1 MPKAP
6 LFRDSIDGSRYVDGL
21 LRENE
26 RLRDADLAGPSSGSS
41 VARQSSALE
50 HQETVQNPLV
60 EDRPQGWFFPMS
72 SLDMPIHISEAA
84 DAAFATRFREA
95 LTPHSVHIPRTSYVR
110 DEALMLLSE
119 SQFTWPT
126 PARARFLVKVALST
140 VCQYYH
146 IVLPSSIMEALERVI
161 ENVNDVD
168 RLIKCKLLALF
179 ALGEVY
185 SSRVAAQEATF
196 PGLPYFAQAR
206 RMVSI
211 PAERPTMHTVE
222 IALLLVLY
230 SYNLNRRHTAYL
242 LASSAVRLGIVM
254 GLNMNVPDGLY
265 SNRLAREHRK
275 RLWWTAYV
283 LDRTCCSKLG
293 HPASIA
299 DEDIMVDLPSND
311 DLRDSTDFEDVDY
324 TLRSIELAGLSQQ
337 TRQQLY
343 SRRKHHVSFSQRVQ
357 TTLKNITKWM
367 ETLPPHLQLDNGKR
381 STQPNSI
388 VYLHLRFNQYLFSA
402 STNLAL
408 SSLLGSAQSQSDRD
422 NFNTAADIIRQ
433 LNQSGNFAA
442 QEFCAHLDAMEESME
457 KACSTSSMQSLAPR
471 VPIAGNENIVPL
483 ATHMM
488 TAGMALAEPSLQEFL
503 AETDLAISGIDN
515 PSFDPLQTPY
525 WPGIWGGDE
534 WVNG

>member
-1 MPKAP
+1 M
-6 LFRDSIDGSRYVDGL
+6 RSILAERKVDELRYVEEL

-26 RLRDADLAGPSSGSS
+26 RLRHSRPDAPSAS
-41 VARQSSALE
+41 ATHRQTLITDN
-50 HQETVQNPLV
+50 QDTVQNPLV

-84 DAAFATRFREA
+84 DAAFATRFRET
-95 LTPHSVHIPRTSYVR
+95 LTPNSVHIPRTSYVR
-110 DEALMLLSE
+110 DEALMLLSD

-146 IVLPSSIMEALERVI
+146 IVLKSAIMEALEKAI
-161 ENVNDVD
+161 KNVNDIE
-168 RLIKCKLLALF
+168 RLMKCKLLALF

-185 SSRVAAQEATF
+185 SSRIAAQEATF
-196 PGLPYFAQAR
+196 PGLSYFAQAR

-242 LASSAVRLGIVM
+242 LASSAVRLSIVM
-254 GLNMNVPDGLY
+254 GLNLNVPDSLY
-265 SNRLAREHRK
+265 SNCFSREHRK

-299 DEDIMVDLPSND
+299 DEDIMVDFPSSEN
-311 DLRDSTDFEDVDY
+311 LEETTDFEDVDY
-324 TLRSIELAGLSQQ
+324 ILKSIELAGLSQQ

-357 TTLKNITKWM
+357 TTLKQITKWM
-367 ETLPPHLQLDNGKR
+367 ETLPAQLQLANGKG

-388 VYLHLRFNQYLFSA
+388 VYLHLRFNQVRHVDIARCSYIDFRSA
-402 STNLAL
+402 A
-408 SSLLGSAQSQSDRD
+408 SLRPDPSCSM
-422 NFNTAADIIRQ
+422 
-433 LNQSGNFAA
+433 
-442 QEFCAHLDAMEESME
+442 FCAYTA
-457 KACSTSSMQSLAPR
+457 SLGQTQPR
-471 VPIAGNENIVPL
+471 TLGRAFQRVR
-483 ATHMM
+483 
-488 TAGMALAEPSLQEFL
+488 
-503 AETDLAISGIDN
+503 
-515 PSFDPLQTPY
+515 
-525 WPGIWGGDE
+525 
-534 WVNG
+534 

>member
-1 MPKAP
+1 M
-6 LFRDSIDGSRYVDGL
+6 
-21 LRENE
+21 RENE
-26 RLRDADLAGPSSGSS
+26 RLRSTDPIAPSDIASI
-41 VARQSSALE
+41 RQTNATE

-60 EDRPQGWFFPMS
+60 EDRAQGWFFPMS

-110 DEALMLLSE
+110 DESLMVLSE
-119 SQFTWPT
+119 SRLEWPT
-126 PARARFLVKVALST
+126 PARARFLLKVALRT

-146 IVLPSSIMEALERVI
+146 IVLKSSITEALEKAI
-161 ENVNDVD
+161 NNIDDVD

-185 SSRVAAQEATF
+185 SSRIAAQEATF

-265 SNRLAREHRK
+265 SNPVAREHRK

-299 DEDIMVDLPSND
+299 DEDIMVDLPSNEN
-311 DLRDSTDFEDVDY
+311 LEHLTDFEDVDY
-324 TLRSIELAGLSQQ
+324 TRKSIELAGLSQQ

-343 SRRKHHVSFSQRVQ
+343 SRRKHHVPFSQRVQ
-357 TTLKNITKWM
+357 TTLKNITRWM
-367 ETLPPHLQLDNGKR
+367 ETLPPRLQLDDDK
-381 STQPNSI
+381 SSSQPNSI
-388 VYLHLRFNQYLFSA
+388 VYLHLRFNQVRQKIVLVRSVLSLTVLHHCNAAHPA
-402 STNLAL
+402 SYPT
-408 SSLLGSAQSQSDRD
+408 
-422 NFNTAADIIRQ
+422 
-433 LNQSGNFAA
+433 
-442 QEFCAHLDAMEESME
+442 
-457 KACSTSSMQSLAPR
+457 
-471 VPIAGNENIVPL
+471 
-483 ATHMM
+483 
-488 TAGMALAEPSLQEFL
+488 PSLQIL
-503 AETDLAISGIDN
+503 GR
-515 PSFDPLQTPY
+515 SFNKPQ
-525 WPGIWGGDE
+525 GGRTRKCAYSR
-534 WVNG
+534 

>member
-1 MPKAP
+1 MEE
-6 LFRDSIDGSRYVDGL
+6 L

-26 RLRDADLAGPSSGSS
+26 RLRNE
-41 VARQSSALE
+41 SSAAVSHTGISRQALIAE
-50 HQETVQNPLV
+50 DQETVQNPLV

-95 LTPHSVHIPRTSYVR
+95 LTPHSVHIPRTSYAR
-110 DEALMLLSE
+110 DDALIMLSE
-119 SQFTWPT
+119 SHFDWPS

-146 IVLPSSIMEALERVI
+146 IVLKSTIMNALEKAVK
-161 ENVNDVD
+161 NVNDVD
-168 RLIKCKLLALF
+168 RLTRCKLLALF

-196 PGLPYFAQAR
+196 PGLSYFAQAR

-211 PAERPTMHTVE
+211 PAERPTLHAVE

-254 GLNMNVPDGLY
+254 GLNLNVPDGLY
-265 SNRLAREHRK
+265 SNPLAREHRT
-275 RLWWTAYV
+275 RLWWTAYT

-299 DEDIMVDLPSND
+299 DDDILVDYPSG
-311 DLRDSTDFEDVDY
+311 DLLDASTDFEDVDY
-324 TLRSIELAGLSQQ
+324 ARKSLELARLSQQ

-343 SRRKHHVSFSQRVQ
+343 SRRKHHVPFAQRVQ

-367 ETLPPHLQLDNGKR
+367 ETLPPRLQWETDR
-381 STQPNSI
+381 VSVQPNSV
-388 VYLHLRFNQYLFSA
+388 VYLHLRFNQVSRTLHRIYYTL
-402 STNLAL
+402 TAL
-408 SSLLGSAQSQSDRD
+408 TVLHYCD
-422 NFNTAADIIRQ
+422 AADLTPCVAGTLQ
-433 LNQSGNFAA
+433 V
-442 QEFCAHLDAMEESME
+442 LD
-457 KACSTSSMQSLAPR
+457 
-471 VPIAGNENIVPL
+471 
-483 ATHMM
+483 
-488 TAGMALAEPSLQEFL
+488 
-503 AETDLAISGIDN
+503 
-515 PSFDPLQTPY
+515 
-525 WPGIWGGDE
+525 
-534 WVNG
+534 